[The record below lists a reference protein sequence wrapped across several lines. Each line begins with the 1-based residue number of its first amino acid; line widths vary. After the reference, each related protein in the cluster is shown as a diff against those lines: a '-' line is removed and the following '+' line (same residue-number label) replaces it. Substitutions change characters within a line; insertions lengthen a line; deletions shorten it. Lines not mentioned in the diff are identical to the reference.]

1 MFVDYVPYP
10 LMVLYQIVDD
20 FLFFQQKFCDNIFL
34 NILIYFKYFYF
45 LNVLKYNKLYIILYV
60 KIIYMYISYVINLTY
75 KKYAYSRLL
84 SFIHISA
91 ILIISTPER

>member
-45 LNVLKYNKLYIILYV
+45 LNVLKYNKLYIIFYMLYYML
-60 KIIYMYISYVINLTY
+60 KLYICIYLT
-75 KKYAYSRLL
+75 L
-84 SFIHISA
+84 
-91 ILIISTPER
+91 